1 MQTKILIRTLTFN
14 SRYQQWYETGRNN
27 HIEMLR
33 GSYANEVFGLG
44 SDDLAHE
51 QSPAYCRITW
61 QPRELE
67 IEDLGFVMD
76 YFQAVMLK
84 NKYSN
89 TLSDER
95 YEVFD
100 KGLKMTVH
108 RHYMKPVTAQ
118 QHISSGTGHNLYGNI
133 FFEHRFNGRYN
144 ALCLCANYHEGTDY
158 ESFEK
163 LMEILL
169 G

>member
-14 SRYQQWYETGRNN
+14 SRYQQWFETSRSN

-44 SDDLAHE
+44 SDDLVYE
-51 QSPAYCRITW
+51 QSDSYCRIAW
-61 QPRELE
+61 QPQELG

-76 YFQAVMLK
+76 YFQTIMLK
-84 NKYSN
+84 NHYNN

-100 KGLKMTVH
+100 KGLKLTVH
-108 RHYMKPVTAQ
+108 RHYLKPVLSQQDILSETA
-118 QHISSGTGHNLYGNI
+118 HHLYGNI
-133 FFEHRFNGRYN
+133 FLEHRFNGRYN
-144 ALCLCANYHEGTDY
+144 ALNLSANYQTSKRY

>member
-1 MQTKILIRTLTFN
+1 MQTKILIRTITFN
-14 SRYQQWYETGRNN
+14 SRYQQWFETGRNN
-27 HIEMLR
+27 HIEMIR

-44 SDDLAHE
+44 SDDLVYE
-51 QSPAYCRITW
+51 QSSICCRISW
-61 QPRELE
+61 QPLELE

-76 YFQAVMLK
+76 YFQAMMLK
-84 NKYSN
+84 NNYTN

-100 KGLKMTVH
+100 KGLKLTVH
-108 RHYMKPVTAQ
+108 RHYMKPVIPEQDILRGTAYQ
-118 QHISSGTGHNLYGNI
+118 LYGNI
-133 FFEHRFNGRYN
+133 FFEHRFNGRHN
-144 ALCLCANYHEGTDY
+144 ALCLSANYHAGKSY

-163 LMEILL
+163 LMEVLL